1 MDWNVARLRAP
12 PAPTPGGV
20 AFTALCGHG
29 KAGYGSGVGSLRE
42 FTNPALALPPPV
54 GGLADVVFQHAQDD
68 PHYVALG
75 RKDEHGEWRDVTSA
89 EFRDEVLALAKG
101 LLAQGIRF
109 GDRVAI
115 MSRTRYEW
123 TLFDY
128 ALWTIGAQVVPVY
141 PTSSAE
147 QCFWML
153 YDAECTAAVVEH
165 EDHAMT
171 IATVIDRLPQLR
183 RLWQLD
189 SGCVQE
195 LYDAGA
201 AIEDEVVH
209 RHREAVTPDSTATI
223 IYTSGTTGRPKGCV
237 VSHGNFMF
245 EADTVIERWEPVFHS
260 RKGDEAATLLFLP
273 LAHVFGRMVQIAA
286 IRGKVRFG
294 HQPQLHASA
303 LLPDL
308 QAFRPTF
315 FLAVPY
321 IFEKVYGAARRKAER
336 EGRAGPFEKAVDVA
350 VQYAEAVEAKAWGT
364 GPGPS
369 AGLRMQHQLFEKLVY
384 GKLRAAMGGRV
395 RQAMSGGSAM
405 DRRLGLFFA
414 GAGVQIYEGY
424 GLTETT
430 AAATANP
437 PGRTRY
443 GTVGQAIPG
452 MTVHIADDGEI
463 WLRGDNVFQG
473 YLNNPKATDETLH
486 DGWLATGDLGALD
499 EDGYLTITG
508 RKKEILVTSGGKSV
522 APGLLEERVR
532 DHPLVHQCLLVGND
546 RPFVAA
552 LVTLDHEAVEHWL
565 QMRGKPQMTPAELVR
580 DADLEAEVRR
590 AVVAAN
596 TLVSKAES
604 IRTFRILGQPFSEEH
619 GLLTPSLKLKRKAIE
634 NAYANE
640 VEALYRS

>member
-1 MDWNVARLRAP
+1 M
-12 PAPTPGGV
+12 
-20 AFTALCGHG
+20 
-29 KAGYGSGVGSLRE
+29 RE
-42 FTNPALALPPPV
+42 YTNPPLTLAPPV
-54 GGLADVVFQHAQDD
+54 GGLADVVFQHAQED
-68 PHYVALG
+68 PLSIALG
-75 RKDEHGEWRDVTSA
+75 RKDELGQWRDVTAA

-101 LLAQGIRF
+101 LLARGIRF

-153 YDAECTAAVVEH
+153 YDAEVTAAVVEH

-171 IATVIDRLPQLR
+171 IATVIGRLPQLR
-183 RLWQLD
+183 ELWQLD

-195 LYDAGA
+195 LYDSGA
-201 AIEDEVVH
+201 HVGDDVVH
-209 RHREAVTPDSTATI
+209 RHRQAVTPESVATI

-237 VSHGNFMF
+237 ISHGNFMM
-245 EADTVIERWEPVFHS
+245 EADTVRARWEPVFHS
-260 RKGDEAATLLFLP
+260 KRGDEAATLLFLP
-273 LAHVFGRMVQIAA
+273 LAHVFGRMVQVAA

-294 HQPQLHASA
+294 HQPQLNAAA

-308 QAFRPTF
+308 AAFRPTF

-321 IFEKVYGAARRKAER
+321 IFEKVFNAARRKAER
-336 EGRAGPFEKAVDVA
+336 EGRSGPFEKAVDIA
-350 VQYAEAVEAKAWGT
+350 VKYAEAIEAKAWGV

-369 AGLRMQHQLFEKLVY
+369 AGLRVQHQLFDKLVY
-384 GKLRAAMGGRV
+384 SKVRGAMGGRV
-395 RQAMSGGSAM
+395 RHAMSGGSAM

-414 GAGVQIYEGY
+414 GAGVQIFEGY
-424 GLTETT
+424 GLTEST

-437 PGRTRY
+437 PERTRY
-443 GTVGQAIPG
+443 GTVGQPIPG

-463 WLRGDNVFQG
+463 WLRGDNIFQG
-473 YLNNPKATDETLH
+473 YLNNPKATDEALH

-532 DHPLVHQCLLVGND
+532 DHPLVNQCIVVGND
-546 RPFVAA
+546 RPYIAA
-552 LVTLDHEAVEHWL
+552 LVTLDQEAVEHWL
-565 QMRGKPQMTPAELVR
+565 QMRNKPQLTSAELVR
-580 DADLEAEVRR
+580 DPDLETEVRR

-596 TLVSKAES
+596 TLVSQAES
-604 IRTFRILGQPFSEEH
+604 IRTFRILAQPFTEEH

-634 NAYANE
+634 DAYAGE
-640 VEALYRS
+640 VEALYRA

>member
-1 MDWNVARLRAP
+1 M
-12 PAPTPGGV
+12 
-20 AFTALCGHG
+20 
-29 KAGYGSGVGSLRE
+29 RE
-42 FTNPALALPPPV
+42 FTSPPSTLPPPV

-68 PHYVALG
+68 PLHIALG
-75 RKDEHGEWRDVTSA
+75 RKDEFGGWRDVTCA

-123 TLFDY
+123 TLFDF
-128 ALWTIGAQVVPVY
+128 ALWTIGAQVVPLY

-147 QCFWML
+147 QCFWTL
-153 YDAECTAAVVEH
+153 YDAEVTAAVVEH
-165 EDHAMT
+165 EEHAMT
-171 IATVIDRLPQLR
+171 IATVIDRLPRLR
-183 RLWQLD
+183 QLWQLD
-189 SGCVQE
+189 TGIVPR

-201 AIEDEVVH
+201 HIDDAVVH
-209 RHREAVTPDSTATI
+209 RHREAVTPDSVATV

-237 VSHGNFMF
+237 LSHGNFMY
-245 EADTVIERWEPVFHS
+245 ESDTVIERWEPVFHS

-273 LAHVFGRMVQIAA
+273 LAHVFGRMVEVAA

-294 HQPQLHASA
+294 HQPQLSASA

-315 FLAVPY
+315 ILAVPY
-321 IFEKVYGAARRKAER
+321 IFEKVFGAARRKAEK
-336 EGRAGPFEKAVDVA
+336 EGRDGPFEKAVEVA
-350 VQYAEAVEAKAWGT
+350 VKYADAVEAKAWGI

-369 AGLRMQHQLFEKLVY
+369 AGLRMQHQFFDTFVY
-384 GKLRAAMGGRV
+384 SKVRAAMGGRI
-395 RQAMSGGSAM
+395 RNAMSGGSAM

-437 PGRTRY
+437 PGLTRY
-443 GTVGQAIPG
+443 GTVGQPVPG
-452 MTVHIADDGEI
+452 TSVHIADDGEI
-463 WLRGDNVFQG
+463 WLRGGNVFQG
-473 YLNNPKATDETLH
+473 YLNNEKATDETLH
-486 DGWLATGDLGALD
+486 DGWLATGDLGSLD

-532 DHPLVHQCLLVGND
+532 DHPLISQCIVVGND
-546 RPFVAA
+546 RPYVAA
-552 LVTLDHEAVEHWL
+552 LVTLDQEAVEHWL
-565 QMRGKPQMTPAELVR
+565 MMRGKPRMPAGRLVH
-580 DADLEAEVRR
+580 DPDLETEVRR

-596 TLVSKAES
+596 TLVSQAES
-604 IRTFRILGQPFSEEH
+604 IRTFRVLAQPFTEEH

-634 NAYANE
+634 NAYAAE
-640 VEALYRS
+640 VEALYQV

>member
-1 MDWNVARLRAP
+1 M
-12 PAPTPGGV
+12 
-20 AFTALCGHG
+20 
-29 KAGYGSGVGSLRE
+29 RE
-42 FTNPALALPPPV
+42 FTNPVTEVKSEPPA
-54 GGLADVVFQHAQDD
+54 GGLADAVFDNARTD
-68 PHYVALG
+68 PLHVALG
-75 RKDEHGEWRDVTSA
+75 RKDDQGRWRDVTAA
-89 EFRDEVLALAKG
+89 EFRDEVVALAKG
-101 LLAQGIRF
+101 LLAQGVRF

-123 TLFDY
+123 TLFDF
-128 ALWTIGAQVVPVY
+128 ALWTIGAQVVPIY

-153 YDAECTAAVVEH
+153 HDAEVTSAVVEH

-171 IATVIDRLPQLR
+171 IATVIGRLPRLR
-183 RLWQLD
+183 QLWQLD
-189 SGCVQE
+189 ANCVRE

-201 AIEDEVVH
+201 HLDDEVVH
-209 RHREAVTPDSTATI
+209 RHRKAVTPDSTATI

-237 VSHGNFMF
+237 LSHGNFMF
-245 EADTVIERWEPVFHS
+245 EADTVIRRWESVFHS
-260 RKGDEAATLLFLP
+260 KKGDEASTLLFLP
-273 LAHVFGRMVQIAA
+273 LAHVFGRMVEVAA
-286 IRGKVRFG
+286 LRGRVRFG

-308 QAFRPTF
+308 AAFRPTF
-315 FLAVPY
+315 ILAVPY
-321 IFEKVYGAARRKAER
+321 IFEKVFNSARRKAEKD
-336 EGRAGPFEKAVDVA
+336 GKATPFEKAVDVA
-350 VQYAEAVEAKAWGT
+350 VKYAEALEAKAWGL

-369 AGLRMQHQLFEKLVY
+369 AGLRMQHQLFDKLVY
-384 GKLRAAMGGRV
+384 SKVRAAMGGRI
-395 RQAMSGGSAM
+395 RNAMSGGSAM

-424 GLTETT
+424 GLTEST

-437 PGRTRY
+437 PERTRY

-452 MTVHIADDGEI
+452 VTVHVADDGEV
-463 WLRGDNVFQG
+463 WLHGGNVFQG

-486 DGWLATGDLGALD
+486 DGWLATGDLGSLD

-522 APGLLEERVR
+522 SPGVLEERVR
-532 DHPLVHQCLLVGND
+532 DHPLVSQCIVVGND
-546 RPFVAA
+546 RPYIAA
-552 LVTLDHEAVEHWL
+552 LVTLDQDAVDHWL
-565 QMRGKPQMTPAELVR
+565 QMRGKPRPTPAELVR
-580 DADLEAEVRR
+580 DADLETEVRR

-596 TLVSKAES
+596 TLVSQAES
-604 IRTFRILGQPFSEEH
+604 IRTFRILAQPFTEEH

-634 NAYANE
+634 KAYERE

>member
-1 MDWNVARLRAP
+1 M
-12 PAPTPGGV
+12 
-20 AFTALCGHG
+20 
-29 KAGYGSGVGSLRE
+29 RE
-42 FTNPALALPPPV
+42 FTNPPLALAPPV
-54 GGLADVVFQHAQDD
+54 GGLADVVFEHAQDD
-68 PHYVALG
+68 PLHIALG
-75 RKDEHGEWRDVTSA
+75 RKDDAGRWRDVTTA

-101 LLAQGIRF
+101 LLAEGVRF
-109 GDRVAI
+109 GDRVAL

-123 TLFDY
+123 TLFDF

-147 QCFWML
+147 QCYWML
-153 YDAECTAAVVEH
+153 YDAEVTAAIVEH
-165 EDHAMT
+165 EDHSMT
-171 IATVIDRLPQLR
+171 IATVIDRLPGLR

-189 SGCVQE
+189 SGAVQE

-201 AIEDEVVH
+201 HLDDEVVH
-209 RHREAVTPDSTATI
+209 RHRKAVTPDSVATV

-237 VSHGNFMF
+237 LSHGNFMY

-260 RKGDEAATLLFLP
+260 KRGDEAATLLFLP
-273 LAHVFGRMVQIAA
+273 LAHVFGRMVEVAA

-294 HQPQLHASA
+294 HQPQLNAAA

-308 QAFRPTF
+308 AAFKPTF

-321 IFEKVYGAARRKAER
+321 IFEKVFSAARRKAER
-336 EGRAGPFEKAVDVA
+336 EGRAGPFEKAVDIA
-350 VQYAEAVEAKAWGT
+350 VRYADAVESRAWGI

-369 AGLRMQHQLFEKLVY
+369 ATLRMQHQLFDKLVY
-384 GKLRAAMGGRV
+384 SKVREAMGGRV
-395 RQAMSGGSAM
+395 RHAMSGGSAM

-424 GLTETT
+424 GLTEST

-437 PGRTRY
+437 PERTRY
-443 GTVGQAIPG
+443 GTVGQPIPG
-452 MTVHIADDGEI
+452 VAVHIADDGEI
-463 WLRGDNVFQG
+463 WLRGSNVFQG

-486 DGWLATGDLGALD
+486 DGWLATGDLGSLD

-532 DHPLVHQCLLVGND
+532 DHPLVAQCILVGND
-546 RPFVAA
+546 RPYVAA
-552 LVTLDHEAVEHWL
+552 LVTLDQEAVEHWL
-565 QMRGKPQMTPAELVR
+565 QMRNKPRLTPAELVR
-580 DADLEAEVRR
+580 DPDLETEVRR

-596 TLVSKAES
+596 TLVSQAES
-604 IRTFRILGQPFSEEH
+604 IRTFRILAQPFTEEQ

-634 NAYANE
+634 NAYAKE
-640 VEALYRS
+640 VDALYRT